1 MRETRVQALGR
12 EDSPGEGNSNP
23 LQYSCLENPV
33 DRGAWGLQ
41 SMGSQRI
48 RHDWVTSLHFKIG
61 SDSFLGGEKSHGN
74 WNTKLEHLPNQG
86 SQTLKCP
93 LPDSVNR
100 LILTQTPKNE
110 NLWQMCTWSCR
121 LACAWPEVVSG
132 AWYYKWRT
140 ERATVYPKLEAKTVF
155 GKYRMEKIY
164 IAMVTNYFYTHIKQK

>member
-1 MRETRVQALGR
+1 MPGKSRGPRSLGATVHGV
-12 EDSPGEGNSNP
+12 SKNQTWLSNF
-23 LQYSCLENPV
+23 
-33 DRGAWGLQ
+33 
-41 SMGSQRI
+41 
-48 RHDWVTSLHFKIG
+48 TSLQNRQWFFFRRG
-61 SDSFLGGEKSHGN
+61 KSHGN
-74 WNTKLEHLPNQG
+74 RNTKLEHLPNQG